1 MISKKVNFAPPG
13 LNRVHPDHSR
23 VGRSGEPA
31 IWFHLRNK
39 VEGEIYY
46 KTVRNDS
53 LTWRRVYYNNKG
65 VQIGVIHTFTYESE
79 PDIPVEWHPFRV
91 SSPVEHSR
99 RHLHY
104 RSLPKAEIFLRREVT
119 PLGRFLNSLR
129 IILTAGSSF
138 ARTGYL

>member
-13 LNRVHPDHSR
+13 LNPIYPNHSL

-53 LTWRRVYYNNKG
+53 LTWRRVYYNAKG
-65 VQIGVIHTFTYESE
+65 IQIGIIHTFSHEEE
-79 PDIPVEWHPFRV
+79 PGTPVEWHPFRV

-99 RHLHY
+99 RHLYY
-104 RSLPKAEIFLRREVT
+104 RRLDKAVNFLRREVT
-119 PLGRFLNSLR
+119 PIGRFINSVN
-129 IILTAGSSF
+129 IVLTSGSNF